1 MATLKGKSTKAGV
14 LDPATEY
21 ALQVVAGNRVAGPH
35 VRAQCA
41 RHIKDLSE
49 GEGRGL
55 VWNLEKANKAQRFFT
70 SVLRLNGGQFEGR
83 PFLLLPW
90 QQFVIGSLFGWIGTD
105 GYRRFRSAYVETA
118 KGPLALDTP
127 IATPSGWTTMG
138 EIQPGD
144 FVFDDRGRPTKVTE
158 VSPVFYDRACFKLT
172 FSDGLE
178 IVADTEHRWNTAA
191 LRSGRRPGSHQGGTA
206 KGCYGKRTTAE
217 IAATLRMPVSVSPH
231 PQAKWNHRVEVAPAL
246 EIDPVELPVQPYT
259 LGAWLGDGD
268 SDAARITGV
277 DHEIFACIA
286 AEGYTLGAKAG
297 KPGTA
302 AVRLTIGSVS
312 EAVCR
317 RGHEKAIHASGQH
330 CRACE
335 REIDRA
341 KRRDEQPTE
350 WTEYSLQEKL
360 SALGVLNSKH
370 IPAQYLRAGTEQR
383 LALLQGLM
391 DSDGTVALGGK
402 CEITLCNERLSRDTL
417 ALIRTLG
424 FKAELR
430 ESDAQLNGRVV
441 GRRWRIGFQAYKSMP
456 PFKLK
461 RKFDRLGDEP
471 ATRAL
476 SRGRMIVGC
485 DPVDSVPVR
494 CITVEA
500 DSHMFLAGVGLV
512 PTCNSGKSPLAA
524 GVGMMGLVADDEPRA
539 EVFSAATKKDQAMIL
554 FRDAVAMVDQ
564 SPELSKRLTKSG
576 TGERCW
582 NLAYAAQGAFF
593 RPISSDDGQSGPR
606 PHVGLIDE
614 LHEHKTNTVV
624 EMMRAGTK
632 SRRQALI
639 FMITNAGHNRMGPC
653 WGYHEYGA
661 KVAAGEV
668 EDDAFFPFVCS
679 LDESDDPFSDES
691 CWSKANPSLQDA
703 DLPGMKY
710 IREQVVEAKG
720 MPSKEAIV
728 RRLNFCQWTDAES
741 PWISG
746 EVWRGA
752 QRDFDWRDLRGR
764 RAVAG
769 LDLSS
774 TTDLTGMVFLVE
786 PVEAGEPWLLVPFAW
801 LPDVDLQ
808 RKADTDRVPYLTW
821 RAEGYLDTTPGR
833 AISKRAILQ
842 KLSAM
847 CDFFEIV
854 AVGYDRWRIEDLM
867 ALANDDGIS
876 LPEMKPVGQ
885 GYKDFSPAIETFER
899 MLLNGEIAHP
909 GHKVLDWCMS
919 NAVIEQDGAENRKL
933 SKDKATGRIDLAVA
947 AVMAAGLV
955 NAIDAGNAGMDDWLS
970 NPIRGGR
977 A

>member
-49 GEGRGL
+49 GERRGL

-90 QQFVIGSLFGWIGTD
+90 QQFVIGSLFGWIGAD

-191 LRSGRRPGSHQGGTA
+191 LRSGRRPGPHQGGTA

-217 IAATLRMPVSVSPH
+217 IAATLRIPVSASTH

-268 SDAARITGV
+268 SDAARMTGV

-317 RGHEKAIHASGQH
+317 RGHEKAMHASGQH

-335 REIDRA
+335 REIDKA

-360 SALGVLNSKH
+360 SALGVLNNKH

-391 DSDGTVALGGK
+391 DSDGTVAPGGK

-430 ESDAQLNGRVV
+430 ESDAQLSGRVV

-476 SRGRMIVGC
+476 SRGRMVVGC

-606 PHVGLIDE
+606 PHIGLIDE

-653 WGYHEYGA
+653 WSYHEYGA

-668 EDDAFFPFVCS
+668 QDDAFFPFVCS
-679 LDESDDPFSDES
+679 LDESDDPFADES
-691 CWSKANPSLQDA
+691 CWPKANPSLQDA

-728 RRLNFCQWTDAES
+728 RRLNFCEWTDAES

-752 QRDFDWRDLRGR
+752 LRDFDWRDLRGR

-947 AVMAAGLV
+947 AVIAAGLV
-955 NAIDAGNAGMDDWLS
+955 NGVSDDSDAFNDFIT
-970 NPIRGGR
+970 NPIGR
-977 A
+977 